1 MAVSRRAPRRST
13 EEVRELILE
22 TATRLFAERG
32 YAQTSMRD
40 IAAESTMS
48 LSVLYR
54 QFESKDELFSATL
67 LAPFLK
73 SFEEFA
79 AAWSSQLENPWG
91 DEQLI
96 GEFVRDLYLNLTE
109 NRRLLVTLLA
119 AGESAESDLLRR
131 TEASLTASL
140 TDLRVM
146 AEHEADRRHWFK
158 RDQVAVSNSLMLA
171 LVSGLVLLRPLLTQT
186 PVEDDAAM
194 IKAATRLA
202 MYGMSMSPGVD
213 ADHAFDAKRKPG
225 TTARRSAAANGQ
237 RKPRAARKVAD

>member
-13 EEVRELILE
+13 EEVREVILE
-22 TATRLFAERG
+22 TATQLFAERG

-40 IAAESTMS
+40 ISAEAAIS

-109 NRRLLVTLLA
+109 NRQLLVTLLA
-119 AGESAESDLLRR
+119 AGESADSDLLQR
-131 TEASLTASL
+131 TEQSLTASL

-146 AEHEADRRHWFK
+146 AEHEADRRQWFK

-171 LVSGLVLLRPLLTQT
+171 LVTGLVLLRPLLTQT
-186 PVEDDAAM
+186 PVEDDEAM

-213 ADHAFDAKRKPG
+213 ADHAFHAKRKPPPKPRDPPSG
-225 TTARRSAAANGQ
+225 NGQ
-237 RKPRAARKVAD
+237 RKPRTRNKVGE

>member
-1 MAVSRRAPRRST
+1 MAVTRRAPRRST

-40 IAAESTMS
+40 IAAEAAMS

-96 GEFVRDLYLNLTE
+96 GEFVRDLFLNLTE
-109 NRRLLVTLLA
+109 NRQLLVTLLA
-119 AGESAESDLLRR
+119 AGDSAESDLLKQ
-131 TEASLTASL
+131 TEESLTASL
-140 TDLRVM
+140 TDLRMM
-146 AEHEADRRHWFK
+146 AEHEADRRQWLP
-158 RDQVAVSNSLMLA
+158 RDQIAVSNSLMVA
-171 LVSGLVLLRPLLTQT
+171 LVTGLVLLRPLLTQT
-186 PVEDDAAM
+186 PVEDDEAM

-202 MYGMSMSPGVD
+202 MYGMSMTPGVD
-213 ADHAFDAKRKPG
+213 ADHPV
-225 TTARRSAAANGQ
+225 ARGKKSSRRPSSNG
-237 RKPRAARKVAD
+237 RRPKT

>member
-1 MAVSRRAPRRST
+1 M
-13 EEVRELILE
+13 ILA
-22 TATRLFAERG
+22 TATKLFTERG

-40 IAAESTMS
+40 IAAEASMS

-54 QFESKDELFSATL
+54 QFENKDDLFSATL

-79 AAWSSQLENPWG
+79 AAWSSQLESPWG

-109 NRRLLVTLLA
+109 NRQLLITLLA
-119 AGESAESDLLRR
+119 AGESDESNLLQQ

-140 TDLRVM
+140 TDLQVM
-146 AEHEADRRHWFK
+146 AAHEADRRHWFK
-158 RDQVAVSNSLMLA
+158 REQVAVSNSLMLA
-171 LVSGLVLLRPLLTQT
+171 LVTGLVLIRPLLTQT
-186 PVEDDAAM
+186 PVEDDEAM

-213 ADHAFDAKRKPG
+213 ANHAFQKKGTPPPGPRRAPASNGKRK
-225 TTARRSAAANGQ
+225 TRIRSE
-237 RKPRAARKVAD
+237 VAE

>member
-1 MAVSRRAPRRST
+1 MASRRRAPRRST
-13 EEVRELILE
+13 EEVREVILE
-22 TATRLFAERG
+22 TATKLFAERG

-40 IAAESTMS
+40 IAAEASMS

-54 QFESKDELFSATL
+54 QFENKDDLFSATL

-96 GEFVRDLYLNLTE
+96 GEFVRDLYLNLSE
-109 NRRLLVTLLA
+109 NRQLLVTLLA
-119 AGESAESDLLRR
+119 AGESADSNLLQQ

-140 TDLRVM
+140 TDLQVM
-146 AEHEADRRHWFK
+146 AAHEADRRHWFK
-158 RDQVAVSNSLMLA
+158 REQVAVSNSLMLA
-171 LVSGLVLLRPLLTQT
+171 LVTGLVLIRPLLTQT
-186 PVEDDAAM
+186 PVEDDEAM

-213 ADHAFDAKRKPG
+213 ADHAFDGKAKPPPRP
-225 TTARRSAAANGQ
+225 RRAPASNGQ
-237 RKPRAARKVAD
+237 RKTKPKSKISE

>member
-1 MAVSRRAPRRST
+1 MAARRRAPRRST
-13 EEVRELILE
+13 EEVREVILT
-22 TATRLFAERG
+22 TATTLFAERG

-40 IAAESTMS
+40 IAAEAAMS

-54 QFESKDELFSATL
+54 QFENKDELFSATL

-79 AAWSSQLENPWG
+79 AAWSSQLESPWG

-109 NRRLLVTLLA
+109 NRQLLITLLA
-119 AGESAESDLLRR
+119 AGESAESDLLHR
-131 TEASLTASL
+131 TEESLTASL

-146 AEHEADRRHWFK
+146 AEHEADRRGWLQ
-158 RDQVAVSNSLMLA
+158 RDQVAMSNTLMLA
-171 LVSGLVLLRPLLTQT
+171 LVTGLVLIRPLLRQT
-186 PVEDDAAM
+186 PVQGDAAM

-213 ADHAFDAKRKPG
+213 ADHAFDAKRKPPPRPRTPPAG
-225 TTARRSAAANGQ
+225 NGQ
-237 RKPRAARKVAD
+237 RKPRARSKAE

>member
-1 MAVSRRAPRRST
+1 MATSRRAPRRST
-13 EEVRELILE
+13 EEVREVILA
-22 TATRLFAERG
+22 TATKLFTERG

-40 IAAESTMS
+40 IAAEASMS

-54 QFESKDELFSATL
+54 QFENKDDLFSATL

-73 SFEEFA
+73 SFQEFA
-79 AAWSSQLENPWG
+79 AAWSSQLESPWG

-109 NRRLLVTLLA
+109 NRQLLITLLA
-119 AGESAESDLLRR
+119 AGESDGSNLLQQ

-140 TDLRVM
+140 TDLQVM
-146 AEHEADRRHWFK
+146 AAHEADRRHWFK
-158 RDQVAVSNSLMLA
+158 REQVAVSNSLMLA
-171 LVSGLVLLRPLLTQT
+171 LVTGLVLIRPLLTQT
-186 PVEDDAAM
+186 PVEDDEAM

-213 ADHAFDAKRKPG
+213 ANHAFQKKATPRPRRAPASNGGRK
-225 TTARRSAAANGQ
+225 TRIRSE
-237 RKPRAARKVAD
+237 VAE